1 MSGIFGRE
9 SNRED
14 AMSASS
20 KPGRPSDPP
29 LRGEAAW
36 RAEKDA
42 IAKRNEEASR
52 RARARRQ
59 AEYDQ
64 QTARLLAADRSER
77 ASLSKRRP

>member
-1 MSGIFGRE
+1 
-9 SNRED
+9 
-14 AMSASS
+14 MSATS
-20 KPGRPSDPP
+20 KPDRPADPP

-52 RARARRQ
+52 RAQAKRQ
-59 AEYDQ
+59 AKYDQ
-64 QTARLLAADRSER
+64 QTARMLADERQER